1 MATFSTII
9 NHTALNSCQTFEHQ
23 IRELE
28 PGRSVA
34 RDGRVR
40 PGDLLLALNYESL
53 WRVSTEH
60 YSLPFKQ
67 IHVCAFV
74 LQVTSS
80 QAKSVLRRAD
90 LISGEIT

>member
-1 MATFSTII
+1 MIIIIMVTITTI
-9 NHTALNSCQTFEHQ
+9 TMVTITMIMIQ

-53 WRVSTEH
+53 WRVS
-60 YSLPFKQ
+60 LN
-67 IHVCAFV
+67 II
-74 LQVTSS
+74 
-80 QAKSVLRRAD
+80 AD
-90 LISGEIT
+90 

>member
-1 MATFSTII
+1 MITHTELNFS
-9 NHTALNSCQTFEHQ
+9 QTLEHQ

-53 WRVSTEH
+53 WRVST
-60 YSLPFKQ
+60 LLLF
-67 IHVCAFV
+67 
-74 LQVTSS
+74 
-80 QAKSVLRRAD
+80 
-90 LISGEIT
+90 